1 MLQLFENVANY
12 FVYSAVKIFI
22 HLWRNSN
29 YMSKFT
35 RIDVIIRMREAG
47 IVPVFYHKD
56 PELCRNV
63 IKSCHDGGIKVFEFT
78 NRGDYA
84 HELFGELNKWSEKEV
99 PGITMGAGSVVDAPT
114 AALYIQLGANFIV
127 SPVMNPEMAKVCNRR
142 KILWIPGCGSLSEIS
157 QAEELGAEI
166 VKIFPGSS
174 VGGPDFV
181 KAIKGPCPWTSI
193 MPTGGVEPTV
203 ENLREWFEAGVTC
216 VGIGSNLIT
225 KELVLKKDWKGLTK
239 RIAGAVKVARMF
251 QII

>member
-1 MLQLFENVANY
+1 MAKY
-12 FVYSAVKIFI
+12 
-22 HLWRNSN
+22 
-29 YMSKFT
+29 T

-56 PELCRNV
+56 PEVCRNV
-63 IKSCHDGGIKVFEFT
+63 IRSCHEGGIKVFEFT
-78 NRGDYA
+78 NRGDFA
-84 HELFGELNKWSEKEV
+84 HELFGELNKWTEKEV
-99 PGITMGAGSVVDAPT
+99 PGIAMGTGSVVDPAT

-127 SPVMNPEMAKVCNRR
+127 SPVMNPEMAKICNRR
-142 KILWIPGCGSLSEIS
+142 KILWVPGCGSLSEIS

-174 VGGPDFV
+174 VGGPEFV

-225 KELVLKKDWKGLTK
+225 KELIQKKDWKGLTK
-239 RIAGAVKVARMF
+239 RVAGAVKVARMF
-251 QII
+251 QIV